1 MATPVTQDL
10 EARAQAAWNNLTA
23 QLAGL
28 APYLERADEPGEW
41 TAREVLTHLLFPA
54 GWDAVELMK
63 SFADRD
69 LPVIEIE
76 AGDPFMT
83 PERRTMT
90 LEQLVQALDA
100 QRRAVLTYL
109 ESLTEADLT
118 RKARIPLFK
127 TFMGTEEIPLPA
139 FVGALFEYHWNDHA
153 SQFAKTTL
161 NDTAAR
167 RRQRH
172 RGAVDEKRNEEEP
185 QKGQQQNH
193 PTPRS

>member
-41 TAREVLTHLLFPA
+41 TAREVLTHLLFPV
-54 GWDAVELMK
+54 GRDAVELMK

-90 LEQLVQALDA
+90 LEQFVQALDA
-100 QRRAVLTYL
+100 QRQAIVGYL
-109 ESLTEADLT
+109 RSLTEADLT

-127 TFMGTEEIPLPA
+127 TFMGTEEIPLPV
-139 FVGALFEYHWNDHA
+139 FVGAMFEYHWNDHA
-153 SQFAKTTL
+153 SQLAKIR
-161 NDTAAR
+161 D
-167 RRQRH
+167 
-172 RGAVDEKRNEEEP
+172 AVGLP
-185 QKGQQQNH
+185 AVG
-193 PTPRS
+193 

>member
-127 TFMGTEEIPLPA
+127 TFMGTEEIPLPV
-139 FVGALFEYHWNDHA
+139 FVGAMFEYHWNDHA
-153 SQFAKTTL
+153 EQLAKIR
-161 NDTAAR
+161 D
-167 RRQRH
+167 
-172 RGAVDEKRNEEEP
+172 AVGLP
-185 QKGQQQNH
+185 AVG
-193 PTPRS
+193 